1 MPGKLPSSSRW
12 PVSRFMRNTR
22 GWSPVYCMKAI
33 SWERRAEAR
42 GQHQLAPLAQQPHV
56 GAVLVH
62 HGEPLAAL
70 VLGAGLVDE
79 DDLGV
84 EVALLA
90 GQALIDLVGDEM
102 AEPAPI
108 RLRRPRIAARP
119 AGGPTAR
126 PTGGTRRP
134 LGRPAPRPARPTT
147 TAWALIT
154 RQSWKR
160 GGALRSRGRS
170 MKEARSSGSNRPER
184 SRSAATTSDTSSAN
198 CASSPMNSGT
208 AMGMGFRVPWVMST
222 SSGPLGAGRCGW
234 ALRRRRGPP
243 RPGRGLLRLAGEGG
257 QAKQQV
263 RPAEGR

>member
-22 GWSPVYCMKAI
+22 GWSPVYCMKVI
-33 SWERRAEAR
+33 SWVARAEAR

-62 HGEPLAAL
+62 HGEALVAL

-79 DDLGV
+79 HDLGV

-90 GQALIDLVGDEM
+90 GEPLIDLVGDEV
-102 AEPAPI
+102 AEPAPV
-108 RLRRPRIAARP
+108 LSARPRSAGRQLAARQHVP
-119 AGGPTAR
+119 QAELAHHP
-126 PTGGTRRP
+126 PVRR
-134 LGRPAPRPARPTT
+134 PRPARPTT

-198 CASSPMNSGT
+198 CGSSPMNSGT

-222 SSGPLGAGRCGW
+222 SSGPLWAGRG
-234 ALRRRRGPP
+234 A
-243 RPGRGLLRLAGEGG
+243 
-257 QAKQQV
+257 
-263 RPAEGR
+263 